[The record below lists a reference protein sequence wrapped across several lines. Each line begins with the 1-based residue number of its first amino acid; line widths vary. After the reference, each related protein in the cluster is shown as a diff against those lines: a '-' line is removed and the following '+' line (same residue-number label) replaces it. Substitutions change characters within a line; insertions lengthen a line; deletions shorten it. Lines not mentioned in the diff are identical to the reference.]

1 MRQKG
6 RGFNLGKGQTMT
18 TRKTLLAT
26 LGLAA
31 LLAPPAAAQV
41 PIGSL
46 APGGVTIQGTV
57 TDVFGNR
64 FVLQDQS
71 GRMLVDGG
79 PARHQRLDIRAG
91 ERVTVTGRLEENGFR
106 AESLRREDGR
116 EIAIA
121 RPAGPPPR
129 AAEMPDR
136 RGPARHAAPIPPEA
150 AVRAAEAA
158 GYRVQGSPERHPRH
172 YEMVALN
179 PRGERV
185 QVHVDFEGRV
195 YRETW
200 DRGRGFGGRPAEA
213 EARRMAEAAG
223 YRLAGPMEARPR
235 HYEVEA
241 VRADGQRVRLHVH
254 AEGVRRVEALR

>member
-1 MRQKG
+1 M
-6 RGFNLGKGQTMT
+6 TTIT
-18 TRKTLLAT
+18 TRKILVGAV
-26 LGLAA
+26 GLAA
-31 LLAPPAAAQV
+31 LLALPAAAQV
-41 PIGSL
+41 PIASL
-46 APGGVTIQGTV
+46 TPGGVTIQGAV

-64 FVLQDQS
+64 FVLQDQT

-79 PARHQRLDIRAG
+79 SARHQRLDIRPG
-91 ERVTVTGRLEENGFR
+91 ERVSVTGRLEENGFR
-106 AESLRREDGR
+106 ADIIRREDGR
-116 EIAIA
+116 EIAITRPGG
-121 RPAGPPPR
+121 RPAHPT
-129 AAEMPDR
+129 EDR
-136 RGPARHAAPIPPEA
+136 RGPARHAAAISPEA

-158 GYRVQGSPERHPRH
+158 GYRVQGTPERHPRH

-195 YRETW
+195 YHEIW
-200 DRGRGFGGRPAEA
+200 DRGRGFGGRPEEQ

-223 YRLAGPMEARPR
+223 YRVIGAMEARPR

-254 AEGVRRVEALR
+254 AEGVRRVEAIR

>member
-1 MRQKG
+1 
-6 RGFNLGKGQTMT
+6 MT
-18 TRKTLLAT
+18 NRKTLLAG

-31 LLAPPAAAQV
+31 LLGAPAAAQV

-46 APGGVTIQGTV
+46 TPGGVAIQGTV

-79 PARHQRLDIRAG
+79 GPRHQRLDIRSG
-91 ERVTVTGRLEENGFR
+91 ERLTVTGRLEENGFR
-106 AESLRREDGR
+106 AESIRREDGR

-129 AAEMPDR
+129 AAGTPDR
-136 RGPARHAAPIPPEA
+136 RGPSRHAAVIAPEA

-172 YEMVALN
+172 YEMAALN

-200 DRGRGFGGRPAEA
+200 DRGRGFGGRPEEA

-223 YRLAGPMEARPR
+223 YRLTGPMEARPR
-235 HYEVEA
+235 HWEA
-241 VRADGQRVRLHVH
+241 EALRADGQRVRLHVH
-254 AEGVRRVEALR
+254 AEGLRRVETVR